1 MVRARKM
8 VETPGH
14 PNPDGRSRHPGSR
27 SAARA
32 QKFAVL
38 ALLCLGGTGA
48 GAGDGATLYR
58 DRQCHTCHGEDGES
72 PALPLYPR
80 LAGQGAEYLYR
91 QAIDIRDGRRT
102 NGLSAAMR
110 ATMAR
115 VADEDLRLIAEW
127 LAGR

>member
-1 MVRARKM
+1 MVGARKM
-8 VETPGH
+8 VEMPGH
-14 PNPDGRSRHPGSR
+14 PNLDGPRRHPGSG
-27 SAARA
+27 SARRAR
-32 QKFAVL
+32 KL
-38 ALLCLGGTGA
+38 ALLAMLCLGGTGA

-110 ATMAR
+110 ANMAR
-115 VADEDLRLIAEW
+115 VPDEDLRLIAEC
-127 LAGR
+127 LAVR